1 MSTNG
6 QTQNLRENLRL
17 RSDLVFS
24 RPGAALRVTFFVAFS
39 DRNAAHLTLSANGQ
53 QLRVVSA
60 ADFGPDGDAEAPG
73 GGQGEEGRI
82 GRWTQ
87 VVVDYVTRDRL
98 LQLTFSYGL
107 DVAPQN
113 TVWLDQ
119 VAIFQSAVTSLPT
132 LLPPLPLPLLSAT
145 TTLATTVRATA

>member
-39 DRNAAHLTLSANGQ
+39 ARNAARLTLSANGQ
-53 QLRVVSA
+53 QLRVVNA
-60 ADFGPDGDAEAPG
+60 VDFGPGGDAEAPG
-73 GGQGEEGRI
+73 SGGGSPETRI

-87 VVVDYVTRDRL
+87 VIVDYVTRDRL

-107 DVAPQN
+107 EAAPQN

-119 VAIFQSAVTSLPT
+119 VAIFQSAATT
-132 LLPPLPLPLLSAT
+132 RLPPLPLPLPSAG
-145 TTLATTVRATA
+145 TTLATTVRATV